1 MYSDDWVY
9 FQIEPSNMTYVTR
22 IMEGFEYVGVVTA
35 LDGKKGTG
43 YVRTTAD
50 TAPMATDILLQL
62 PFPTKVLTKEDA
74 LKRGGKA

>member
-1 MYSDDWVY
+1 MYSRDWVY

-43 YVRTTAD
+43 YVRTTPD
-50 TAPMATDILLQL
+50 TAPMAKDILQHM
-62 PFPTKVLTKEDA
+62 PFEVTILDWEEDT
-74 LKRGGKA
+74 LG

>member
-1 MYSDDWVY
+1 MYSRDWVY

-43 YVRTTAD
+43 YVRTTPD
-50 TAPMATDILLQL
+50 TAPMAKDILQHMLFEVTIL
-62 PFPTKVLTKEDA
+62 DWKEA
-74 LKRGGKA
+74 TLG